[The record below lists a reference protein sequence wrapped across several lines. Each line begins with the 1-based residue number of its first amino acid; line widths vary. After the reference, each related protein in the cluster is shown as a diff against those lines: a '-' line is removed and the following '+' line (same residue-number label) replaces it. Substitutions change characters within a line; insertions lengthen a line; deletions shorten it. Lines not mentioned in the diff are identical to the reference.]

1 MAPCMS
7 YFPYIDLF
15 VPLVG
20 FISDSAIMKRRQPIA
35 GEIKPVRR
43 RDASVSAD
51 ARIYDAIFQAVM
63 MQRLKPGMKL
73 PEPQLCELFGVSR
86 TLVRKALQRL
96 AGDYIVDLRPN
107 RGAIVA
113 SPTPEETREIFVARR
128 AIEAAIMPLAI
139 ANSTPARIALLKKAL
154 KAEHEALHNP
164 TQLDWAQRAGNFHV
178 LLAEQAGNRV
188 LAAFLT
194 QLMSRCSL
202 IVTLYEVPGDSVCEH
217 EEHEQLVKL
226 IAAGDVKGATALMD
240 AHLCALEARIRLP
253 KADEAPDL
261 GLLLGL

>member
-1 MAPCMS
+1 
-7 YFPYIDLF
+7 
-15 VPLVG
+15 
-20 FISDSAIMKRRQPIA
+20 MKRRQPIA
-35 GEIKPVRR
+35 GEIKPAPARR
-43 RDASVSAD
+43 RDAVGSAD
-51 ARIYDAIFQAVM
+51 TRIYDAIFQAVM

-96 AGDYIVDLRPN
+96 ESDHIVELRPN
-107 RGAIVA
+107 RGAVVA

-139 ANSTPARIALLKKAL
+139 ANNTPARIDLLRKAL
-154 KAEHEALHNP
+154 KAEHEALHKP
-164 TQLDWAQRAGNFHV
+164 SQLDWAQRAGNFHV
-178 LLAEQAGNRV
+178 LLAEQAGNGV

-217 EEHEQLVKL
+217 EEHEQLVEL
-226 IAAGDVKGATALMD
+226 IAKGDVPGATALMD
-240 AHLCALEARIRLP
+240 SHLRALEARIRLP

-261 GLLLGL
+261 GALLGL